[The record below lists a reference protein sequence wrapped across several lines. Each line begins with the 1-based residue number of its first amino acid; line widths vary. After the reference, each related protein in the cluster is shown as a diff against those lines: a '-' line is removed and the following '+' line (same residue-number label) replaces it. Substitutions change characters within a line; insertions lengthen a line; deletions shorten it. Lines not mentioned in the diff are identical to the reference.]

1 MGTVF
6 PVRRMRKR
14 VNWYFCFGQENS
26 GRKILKEVSWLKI
39 GAAFEHKDGKGYNL
53 TLQALPT
60 DGRLVLREY
69 KEPDS
74 R

>member
-1 MGTVF
+1 MAKQQQQPMKPSFSVFTV
-6 PVRRMRKR
+6 
-14 VNWYFCFGQENS
+14 E
-26 GRKILKEVSWLKI
+26 GRGEGNDPFWLKI

-69 KEPDS
+69 KEPDN

>member
-1 MGTVF
+1 MVRYSEPMKPKFSVFTVEDRGKDNDPF
-6 PVRRMRKR
+6 
-14 VNWYFCFGQENS
+14 
-26 GRKILKEVSWLKI
+26 WLKI

-69 KEPDS
+69 KEPEN

>member
-1 MGTVF
+1 MAKQPQQPTKPVYSVFTVEDRGEGNDPF
-6 PVRRMRKR
+6 
-14 VNWYFCFGQENS
+14 
-26 GRKILKEVSWLKI
+26 WLKI

-69 KEPDS
+69 KEPES

>member
-1 MGTVF
+1 MAKHQQQPMKPSFSVFTVEDRGEDNDPF
-6 PVRRMRKR
+6 
-14 VNWYFCFGQENS
+14 
-26 GRKILKEVSWLKI
+26 WLKI

>member
-1 MGTVF
+1 MAKQQQTMKPTFNVFTVEDRGEGNDPF
-6 PVRRMRKR
+6 
-14 VNWYFCFGQENS
+14 
-26 GRKILKEVSWLKI
+26 WLKI

-69 KEPDS
+69 NEPEKSD
-74 R
+74 

>member
-1 MGTVF
+1 MAKQPQQPTKPTYSVFTVEDRGEGNDPF
-6 PVRRMRKR
+6 
-14 VNWYFCFGQENS
+14 
-26 GRKILKEVSWLKI
+26 WLKI

-69 KEPDS
+69 KEPES